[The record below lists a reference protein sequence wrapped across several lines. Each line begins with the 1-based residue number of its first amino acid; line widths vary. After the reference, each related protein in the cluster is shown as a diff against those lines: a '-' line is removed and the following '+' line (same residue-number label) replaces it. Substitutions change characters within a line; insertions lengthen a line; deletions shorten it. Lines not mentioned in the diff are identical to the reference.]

1 MTMTPNRPDLK
12 LCDHLLKLHKRN
24 KSTKEHILFTRL
36 LDEGGLDSETAEEI
50 IKSQILD
57 PSEME
62 EVKLTKKFIENIL
75 QMMEEEKQ

>member
-12 LCDHLLKLHKRN
+12 LCDHLLELHKRN